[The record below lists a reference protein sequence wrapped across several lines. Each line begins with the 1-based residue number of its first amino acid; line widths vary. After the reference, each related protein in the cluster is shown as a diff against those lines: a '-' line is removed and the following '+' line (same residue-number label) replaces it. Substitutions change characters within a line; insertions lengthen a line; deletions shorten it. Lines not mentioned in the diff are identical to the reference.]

1 MAKAK
6 TTAAKKPAAAKT
18 AKTAKSDYKPLT
30 KTQILQAISE
40 ETSVSKK
47 DVDAVLAALTLIRLA
62 KGPTAADRMV
72 AGDAADT
79 LICCAMVLFALF
91 SGRGIYLDIALVA
104 ALFGVI
110 DTMLVGRYLEKERGK
125 DQ

>member
-1 MAKAK
+1 MNEKHY
-6 TTAAKKPAAAKT
+6 
-18 AKTAKSDYKPLT
+18 DLL
-30 KTQILQAISE
+30 ICGI
-40 ETSVSKK
+40 VF
-47 DVDAVLAALTLIRLA
+47 AVLAALTLIRLA